1 MSKPVLDFIA
11 SKIGEKN
18 KLISELRARIKAN
31 RDLIDEWQKELE
43 GHLAEITELKSD
55 KDKVEK

>member
-11 SKIGEKN
+11 GKIGEKN

-31 RDLIDEWQKELE
+31 RDLIDEWQKELD
-43 GHLAEITELKSD
+43 GHLAEITELKGD